1 MEVQLRWR
9 PSPLTLAILT
19 CAVVGLTVAV
29 IGSLWQLVAFVAPLI
44 GVLCS
49 IGRQRSAPAVE
60 VHAEPGTHRCFETEH
75 AQVTV
80 WAATDAD
87 SDSVALDLTVSVVP
101 GMRIEHAESDS
112 RGRQTVVV
120 AADRWG
126 RYPIQGRITVG
137 ARGGLLQGTGV
148 VDAADVFVFPTA
160 PPQSTDIPRTDLLD
174 RLGTHRTR
182 YIGPGVEYADVR
194 RYVPGD
200 HLRTVNWPVS
210 ARRGSLHVTE
220 RLTDRAADVVVLVDK
235 YPQPAGPATEA
246 TDRTVRGAVQ
256 VCRARCAVTGQVW
269 SRSEIVAALAGRR
282 HRQAAVL
289 SSTRRR
295 AGRRRRLR
303 DHPGNAGAPGGGS
316 TRRDLIAFSTLLDT
330 EFALALIDLRKRG
343 HTVVAVD
350 VLEGARSRTTSTA
363 SSPGCGRCSAHS
375 CTGTWARS
383 ASTWWRGARSTRWSR
398 SCSWC
403 PITGVRCGG
412 GGEPRIVDRIRPR
425 DGRRGRSAGR
435 RRRTGRGGTGRACG
449 VGGQRLSPNRDPG
462 CSDAATVLILNEA
475 PAMLAALSGS
485 ARPAI
490 WCFGIPPPS
499 PHRQSLAPW
508 DSRLPPWR
516 RCRCRCSFRGC
527 RWWRRSRWSR
537 SSRWPRGR
545 SGRTSRP
552 ASTWYRHVAVVC
564 PQSGVHPQMCWVGV
578 AAAGFGTCVFDSVV
592 A

>member
-1 MEVQLRWR
+1 MIETRSTEVQLHWR

-19 CAVVGLTVAV
+19 CAVVGLAVAV

-49 IGRQRSAPAVE
+49 IGGQRPVPAVE

-101 GMRIEHAESDS
+101 GMRIENAESDS

-160 PPQSTDIPRTDLLD
+160 PPQSTEIPRTDLLD
-174 RLGTHRTR
+174 RLGTHLTR

-200 HLRTVNWPVS
+200 LLRTVNWPVS

-256 VCRARCAVTGQVW
+256 VVQSALRSGDRAGV
-269 SRSEIVAALAGRR
+269 VALGDRRPRWLDADIGRR
-282 HRQAAVL
+282 QFYRVLDAVLAVDGGFETTPGTLAPRAAVP
-289 SSTRRR
+289 
-295 AGRRRRLR
+295 
-303 DHPGNAGAPGGGS
+303 PGAIV
-316 TRRDLIAFSTLLDT
+316 IAFSTLLDT

-350 VLEGARSRTTSTA
+350 VLEGA
-363 SSPGCGRCSAHS
+363 PF
-375 CTGTWARS
+375 
-383 ASTWWRGARSTRWSR
+383 
-398 SCSWC
+398 
-403 PITGVRCGG
+403 
-412 GGEPRIVDRIRPR
+412 ENDVDRLVTRMWSLQRSFMYR
-425 DGRRGRSAGR
+425 DMGTIGVDVVAWREVDTLEQAMQLVPDHRRQVR
-435 RRRTGRGGTGRACG
+435 RRR
-449 VGGQRLSPNRDPG
+449 
-462 CSDAATVLILNEA
+462 
-475 PAMLAALSGS
+475 
-485 ARPAI
+485 
-490 WCFGIPPPS
+490 
-499 PHRQSLAPW
+499 
-508 DSRLPPWR
+508 
-516 RCRCRCSFRGC
+516 
-527 RWWRRSRWSR
+527 
-537 SSRWPRGR
+537 
-545 SGRTSRP
+545 
-552 ASTWYRHVAVVC
+552 
-564 PQSGVHPQMCWVGV
+564 
-578 AAAGFGTCVFDSVV
+578 
-592 A
+592 